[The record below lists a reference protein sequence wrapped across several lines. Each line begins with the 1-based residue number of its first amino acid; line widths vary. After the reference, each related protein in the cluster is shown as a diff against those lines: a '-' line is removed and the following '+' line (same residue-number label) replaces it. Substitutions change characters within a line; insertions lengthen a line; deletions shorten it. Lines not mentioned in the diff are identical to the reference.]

1 MSLQSQ
7 LNEWAALYGLDAS
20 LIRFIDYSVQG
31 EAMGTTRALSGGA
44 AEIRLH
50 RKLEGHGCAS

>member
-1 MSLQSQ
+1 MTPQETLDG
-7 LNEWAALYGLDAS
+7 WAAQYGLDAS

-31 EAMGTTRALSGGA
+31 EAMGTTKALSGGA

-50 RKLEGHGCAS
+50 HKLEGHGCAS

>member
-1 MSLQSQ
+1 MTPQDT
-7 LNEWAALYGLDAS
+7 LNGWAAVHGLDPS